1 MADIKNNLLNVR
13 ENIPKDVL
21 LVAVTKTH
29 TPAEIN
35 TAIDNGVTDIG
46 ENKVQEILDKYDKVK
61 PVRWHMIGHLQS
73 NKVKYIVDKVD
84 LIHSVDSLKLAKEID
99 KRASEHGK
107 KMNILV
113 QVNIAEE
120 ESKFGI
126 LSSEV
131 ENLINSIL
139 NRCPNVIIKG
149 IMSVAP
155 FEENPENVRGFFA
168 EAKKIYDTYAKI
180 KHDCLDF
187 EYLSMGMT
195 HDYKV
200 AIEEGSNLVRIGTA
214 IFGSRS
220 Y

>member
-1 MADIKNNLLNVR
+1 
-13 ENIPKDVL
+13 
-21 LVAVTKTH
+21 
-29 TPAEIN
+29 
-35 TAIDNGVTDIG
+35 
-46 ENKVQEILDKYDKVK
+46 
-61 PVRWHMIGHLQS
+61 MIGHLQS

-126 LSSEV
+126 SSSEV